1 MENATIKK
9 SGESYFV
16 KLPAECA
23 DLKNFIVTAV
33 EDTLILTPKNGQMA
47 NFMQSLDMF
56 SDDIFEDWEEKKF

>member
-1 MENATIKK
+1 MENVTIKK
-9 SGESYFV
+9 SGEAYFI

-33 EDTLILTPKNGQMA
+33 ENTLILTPKNSEWA

-56 SDDIFEDWEEKKF
+56 SDDIFEDWEENKI